1 MFALSGNCKFER
13 CAYAHEKDNK
23 NNSNIEELKH
33 EVVELKQSVKKFYE
47 SCQNEAK
54 IKTLEEEKKVLKFE
68 INRLFAFN
76 KRFSKKS
83 DFLDAEENFQ
93 MEIVDGETVYV
104 CNICN
109 EGLDNENEITKH
121 IRDNH
126 ESLMNDDSYSDTDI
140 YEGFDEEG
148 HRIV

>member
-1 MFALSGNCKFER
+1 MSHDQYGKDDPENSILDEKSKESDCFE
-13 CAYAHEKDNK
+13 
-23 NNSNIEELKH
+23 
-33 EVVELKQSVKKFYE
+33 
-47 SCQNEAK
+47 
-54 IKTLEEEKKVLKFE
+54 
-68 INRLFAFN
+68 
-76 KRFSKKS
+76 
-83 DFLDAEENFQ
+83 AEDYFQ
-93 MEIVDGETVYV
+93 IEIVEGETVYV

-109 EGLDNENEITKH
+109 KGLDNENEITKH